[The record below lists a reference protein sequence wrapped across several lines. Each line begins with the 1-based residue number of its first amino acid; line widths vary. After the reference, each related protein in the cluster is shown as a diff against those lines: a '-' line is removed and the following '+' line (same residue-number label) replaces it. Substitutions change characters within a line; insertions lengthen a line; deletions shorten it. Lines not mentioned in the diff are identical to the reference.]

1 MAASEKG
8 PPLALRAPRRF
19 RLALC
24 SIAVASATCVG
35 IAGSA
40 GAQPT
45 TTSSVVVS
53 PEPGSQTAMPQT
65 QISFLGIAPSA
76 IGTVTV
82 TGSVSGPHTGTLEP
96 YSTGTGASFVP
107 STPFTAGETVDVHT
121 SLDIVGTTSGDF
133 SFTVVTPATTADAAT
148 GPGPVQSLSGASR
161 FLSAPTLRPP
171 HFAISGSGASLGADD
186 LLLAPK
192 GTVGQTGPM
201 ITTANGRL
209 LYFDPISNL
218 DTMNVNV
225 QHYDGRPVLT
235 WWEGSEVDGHGEGV
249 DYIMSDTYKLVK
261 TVSAGNG
268 LSADLHDFVISA
280 QNTAFITAY
289 EPLYWNLSAEGGS
302 ATGTVWDGVIQEID
316 IPTGLVMYE
325 WHALDHIAVSAS
337 EFRAP
342 KVAASHP
349 FDWFHINGV
358 EPLPGGTF
366 LISSRCTSALYDIS
380 INGGGQINWT
390 LGGKNTSF
398 QIGAGANFNYEH
410 NGALHG
416 TDIVTVFDNEAAPT
430 PSRALV
436 LQVNFQSKTVS
447 LVHAYSHTPQLR
459 DYTLG
464 NVDLLAN
471 GDVLVS
477 WGTSTQFSL
486 YSPSGA
492 TLMNVTMPGN
502 DNTYRT
508 EAAPWSA
515 TPSTPPAV
523 YADNQAGGTLVA
535 ASWNGATGVSQWRIL
550 AGTSPR
556 TLKSVATIASTS
568 FESTDQIPT
577 ARYVEVEALGSA
589 GRILG
594 HSRAVRVR

>member
-1 MAASEKG
+1 
-8 PPLALRAPRRF
+8 LAPRAPRRF
-19 RLALC
+19 CLAFC
-24 SIAVASATCVG
+24 SIALLAATGLGLVSPASA
-35 IAGSA
+35 
-40 GAQPT
+40 QT
-45 TTSSVVVS
+45 TTTTTAAPTFTGVVVS
-53 PEPGSQTAMPQT
+53 PQPGSQTAMPQT

-82 TGSVSGPHTGTLEP
+82 IGSVSGLHTGSLEA
-96 YSTGTGASFVP
+96 YSTGTGASFIP
-107 STPFTAGETVDVHT
+107 SSPFTAGESVDVHT
-121 SLDIVGTTSGDF
+121 SLNIVGAPSGDF
-133 SFTVVTPATTADAAT
+133 TFTVATPATTADAAT
-148 GPGPVQSLSGASR
+148 GPGPVQSLSGASH
-161 FLSAPTLRPP
+161 FLSAPNLLPP
-171 HFAISGSGASLGADD
+171 HLAVSGSGASLGADD

-209 LYFDPISNL
+209 LYFDPVSNL

-225 QHYDGRPVLT
+225 QHYDGKPVLT

-249 DYIMSDTYKLVK
+249 DYIMSDHYTLVK

-268 LSADLHDFVISA
+268 LSADLHDFVISS
-280 QNTAFITAY
+280 QDTAFITAY

-349 FDWFHINGV
+349 FDWFHLNGV
-358 EPLPGGTF
+358 EPLSNGNF

-380 INGGGQINWT
+380 ITDGGKINWT

-398 QIGAGANFNYEH
+398 QIGPGANFNYEH

-416 TDIVTVFDNEAAPT
+416 SDVVTVFDNEAAPT

-436 LQVNFQSKTVS
+436 LKVNFTAKTVS
-447 LVHAYSHTPQLR
+447 LVHAYAHTPQLR

-471 GDVLVS
+471 NDVLVS

-486 YSPSGA
+486 YSPSGT

-508 EAAPWSA
+508 EAAQWSA
-515 TPSTPPAV
+515 TPLTSPAV
-523 YADNQAGGTLVA
+523 YATDQAGGTLVA
-535 ASWNGATGVSQWRIL
+535 ASWNGATGVAQWRVL
-550 AGTSPR
+550 AGASPR
-556 TLKSVATIASTS
+556 ALRAISTIASTS
-568 FESTDQIPT
+568 FESTDQIKT
-577 ARYVEVEALGSA
+577 AKYVSVEALGSN

-594 HSRAVRVR
+594 HSRAIRVR